1 MCTAGKKVE
10 VPREP
15 DPGWHVFATSSI
27 LGKLESIGPG
37 GVCHMG
43 NVQRQDGKYGQRNW
57 EHKGLLFRK
66 GAILVMLTHTCQA
79 FEDICRGRKKSWIA
93 AWRWA
98 AWLPALGLRQCVI
111 SPVFLGA
118 LLTPDCS
125 FSSHSSALPFI
136 EMLSKEAAGLMSQ
149 DLYALLRRRE
159 REENLLNSLT
169 KFLPWRFDLVLTY

>member
-1 MCTAGKKVE
+1 MQRKEEELNCSLE
-10 VPREP
+10 VGSLAAS
-15 DPGWHVFATSSI
+15 PGIEA
-27 LGKLESIGPG
+27 
-37 GVCHMG
+37 VC
-43 NVQRQDGKYGQRNW
+43 D
-57 EHKGLLFRK
+57 
-66 GAILVMLTHTCQA
+66 LT
-79 FEDICRGRKKSWIA
+79 
-93 AWRWA
+93 
-98 AWLPALGLRQCVI
+98 
-111 SPVFLGA
+111 VFLGA